1 MFEKLEKAWKR
12 DPLAVLGVGS
22 AVVAFLLWAVPTPVF
37 CVGTAAGSRWQ
48 CGQEYFQKI
57 ACLSL
62 LRSLHCHSSCFCCVA
77 ASREYLY
84 SR

>member
-48 CGQEYFQKI
+48 CGQEYFSEDRLPFAAAFI
-57 ACLSL
+57 ALSFILLL
-62 LRSLHCHSSCFCCVA
+62 LR
-77 ASREYLY
+77 R
-84 SR
+84 R